1 MADLLSP
8 YELRRITVTL
18 AAADRAPLRL
28 LAQQERRDTRLQ
40 AAVIIRRELQRRGLL
55 PEDDKPDA
63 SPAQDVSDFQA
74 RWIMFVARAQT

>member
-18 AAADRAPLRL
+18 AADERDALRL
-28 LAQQERRDTRLQ
+28 LAQQERRDARLQ

-55 PEDDKPDA
+55 PADDMPDA
-63 SPAQDVSDFQA
+63 RPAHEVQHA
-74 RWIMFVARAQT
+74 NAT